1 MERKNFNGY
10 SSEGKRKP
18 FRWSSKS
25 IYCEFNIKLKLSLTL
40 ILLCLLYYIINNFVY
55 YCDRSIS
62 FIIFNFHT
70 HTKSARAH
78 TYTPLV

>member
-40 ILLCLLYYIINNFVY
+40 ILLCLLYYIINNFV
-55 YCDRSIS
+55 
-62 FIIFNFHT
+62 FIIAIDRFLLLYSIFT
-70 HTKSARAH
+70 HTQNQRARTH
-78 TYTPLV
+78 TPP